1 MPDRIHRRTPVS
13 RITHGLLGRWRAL
26 GGRRQAI
33 VTSAV
38 TVVLA
43 AIILWIGMAVSSPE
57 RTEPP
62 VQGLTALQESDLEYR
77 KALDALASGE
87 TTTAIALLER
97 ALQLDSANERARR
110 QLTRTRSGAG
120 DSGNGGTPDVPAD
133 SAPDPVAP
141 DDPAFNQP
149 IAELADL
156 LPPYVDGYVLG
167 VVVKG
172 EDDVTVS
179 GTPVDLDLS
188 NTRSLWTVH
197 DTKTT
202 AGATAFIADVTGSLY
217 TQDAATLTIGG
228 AQAFFGTDGTRFA
241 SIVYVRGR
249 YVFEVVLTS
258 ATGDPAGLRRETED
272 AARAFPD
279 TVR

>member
-1 MPDRIHRRTPVS
+1 
-13 RITHGLLGRWRAL
+13 LLGRWRAL
-26 GGRRQAI
+26 GGRKQAI
-33 VTSAV
+33 VASTV

-57 RTEPP
+57 STEPP

-97 ALQLDSANERARR
+97 ALQLDPANERARR
-110 QLTRTRSGAG
+110 QLERARSGAG
-120 DSGNGGTPDVPAD
+120 GSGNGQTSGPGTDAD
-133 SAPDPVAP
+133 PDPGPAAP
-141 DDPAFNQP
+141 ENPAFEQP
-149 IAELADL
+149 IAELAGL

-167 VVVKG
+167 TVVEG
-172 EDDVTVS
+172 ENDVTVS
-179 GTPVDLDLS
+179 GTPVDFDLT

-197 DTKTT
+197 DTKTS
-202 AGATAFIADVTGSLY
+202 AGAAAFVADVTESLY
-217 TQDAATLTIGG
+217 TQDASTVTIGG
-228 AQAFFGTDGTRFA
+228 VQAYFGTDGTRFA
-241 SIVYVRGR
+241 SIVFVRGR

-258 ATGDPAGLRRETED
+258 ATGDPSGLRREVED